1 MAKSP
6 KTQSK
11 LKGSTQTKPKAKG
24 GNRSNEFD
32 YYTSEHGLAV
42 IIQAKRDGKTNDE
55 VAQQIGISRSTL
67 YAWAQKSSTLSDTLK
82 VSKAQADANLE
93 NKAYKMAMEGNTT
106 MMIFLL
112 KNRMS
117 DKYRDRQEI
126 GLDMA
131 KEELKDSVGDLIDKL
146 GA

>member
-1 MAKSP
+1 
-6 KTQSK
+6 
-11 LKGSTQTKPKAKG
+11 
-24 GNRSNEFD
+24 
-32 YYTSEHGLAV
+32 
-42 IIQAKRDGKTNDE
+42 
-55 VAQQIGISRSTL
+55 
-67 YAWAQKSSTLSDTLK
+67 
-82 VSKAQADANLE
+82 
-93 NKAYKMAMEGNTT
+93 MEGNTT